1 MKMRE
6 PQELEKILGGKILEK
21 KREKKGENVNANLK
35 NVKKRKDVVKQ
46 QNRFFDSLFKTIK
59 NLFIVLN
66 NENNC

>member
-1 MKMRE
+1 MKVRE
-6 PQELEKILGGKILEK
+6 QQELEKKGEKILEK
-21 KREKKGENVNANLK
+21 KGENLNAKLK
-35 NVKKRKDVVKQ
+35 DVKKRKNVVKQ

>member
-59 NLFIVLN
+59 HLFIVLN